1 MRRAHTCLWGWR
13 IRTYGGGAYV
23 PVKLCQAFSPLN
35 KVWVSITPPLRDGAE
50 IEQAFSPCMPL
61 GRLNNGQWL
70 IVNGYAWYRP
80 NHVPCMII
88 NN

>member
-1 MRRAHTCLWGWR
+1 MKSDALRAFNCCAVGW
-13 IRTYGGGAYV
+13 
-23 PVKLCQAFSPLN
+23 KLIADKLIQAFSPLN

-50 IEQAFSPCMPL
+50 IKRAYSPCMPL

-70 IVNGYAWYRP
+70 IVNGYAWYRS
-80 NHVPCMII
+80 NHVPCMTI